1 MPKASVIIVSYNG
14 LSIPHPNLA
23 DCLKALA
30 SQSFTDY
37 ETIIVDNGSTDKS
50 VEYISTQY
58 PQMKTLKL
66 TRNYGFA
73 PANNIGFAA
82 STGEYIVLLNN
93 DAVPLE
99 GWLAELVQ
107 QAEMN
112 PSFKILASIQ
122 LPDQYPRKTRNLYV
136 YGTPRLHD
144 PEVTSAILPSL
155 FASGAALLV
164 RRSWIDK
171 LGYLFDNSFITTAED
186 LELSIRTILSGGEI
200 GYVVSSRVI
209 HYAGTTRKF
218 YRTEYAYLAT
228 RNELISYFRVLS
240 LPSFVKILVVRFVYI
255 ASRIVGRS
263 REIRRN
269 LGMLAGLIAGI
280 LYIPLNL
287 QKRRDF
293 QRIKS
298 VSDRFLF
305 MNLKFKS
312 SSTLGRLLW
321 IFLNWPRE
329 SGRS

>member
-1 MPKASVIIVSYNG
+1 VIIANYNG
-14 LSIPHPNLA
+14 LSIPHPNLT
-23 DCLKALA
+23 DSLKALA
-30 SQSFTDY
+30 SQSYTDY
-37 ETIIVDNGSTDKS
+37 ETIIVDNGSTDMS

-73 PANNIGFAA
+73 PANNVGFAA

-112 PSFKILASIQ
+112 PTFKILASIQ
-122 LPDQYPRKTRNLYV
+122 LPDQYPRKTRNLNV
-136 YGTPRLHD
+136 YGTPGIHD

-155 FASGAALLV
+155 FASGAAFLV
-164 RRSWIDK
+164 RRSWIGK

-186 LELSIRTILSGGEI
+186 LDLSIRTILSGGKI

-209 HYAGTTRKF
+209 HHAGTTMKF
-218 YRTEYAYLAT
+218 YRMEYAYLAT

-240 LPSFVKILVVRFVYI
+240 PPSFAKILAVRFVYI
-255 ASRIVGRS
+255 LARIVGRS

-293 QRIKS
+293 HRIKS

-321 IFLNWPRE
+321 IFLNGPRE
-329 SGRS
+329 SGGS